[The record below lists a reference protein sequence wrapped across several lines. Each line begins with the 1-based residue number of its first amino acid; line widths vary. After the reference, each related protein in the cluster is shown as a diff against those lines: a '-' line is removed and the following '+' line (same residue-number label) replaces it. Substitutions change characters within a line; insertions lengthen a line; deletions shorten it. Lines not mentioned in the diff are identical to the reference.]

1 MTIASHNQ
9 RQSDAARD
17 TERDDKLAPDAR
29 RLIEIVREFPRRR
42 VLVVGDLI
50 ADQFIYGEISRV
62 SREAPVLILRHER
75 TATVPGGAA
84 NCALNLA
91 ALGAQVQLIGSLGKD
106 AAGHAMLNKL
116 IEAGVDCGGIVSLD
130 EARTTTKVR
139 VLAGGTHSTRQQ
151 VIRIDY
157 EETMHAD
164 ARQHILANLRAR
176 FHSVDA
182 CIASDYNYGVTSD
195 EVIEELRRYKLETG
209 KSVLVDSRY
218 RLTAFTGFTAATPN
232 EDEVKTWRDDH
243 HDNTTTLES
252 AAITLRR
259 ELGLQA
265 LLVTRGSQGMLLIEE
280 NGAPHSLA
288 IIGSLDAVD
297 VTGAGDTVMA
307 TYTLALASN
316 STHLEAAR
324 LANHAGGIVVM
335 KRGTATA
342 TADELIAS
350 VRQQETRDDHI

>member
-1 MTIASHNQ
+1 MTVASHNQ
-9 RQSDAARD
+9 NQGDAPRD
-17 TERDDKLAPDAR
+17 AECTDTLAPDAR
-29 RLIEIVREFPRRR
+29 RLIEIVREFPQRR
-42 VLVVGDLI
+42 VLVIGDLI

-91 ALGAQVQLIGSLGKD
+91 SLGAQVQLIGCLGAD
-106 AAGHAMLNKL
+106 AAGHAVLEKL
-116 IEAGVDCGGIVSLD
+116 TEAGIDCTGIVTIA
-130 EARTTTKVR
+130 EARTITKVR

-157 EETMHAD
+157 DMATHHAD
-164 ARQHILANLRAR
+164 TQTRILASLRSR
-176 FHSVDA
+176 THSVDA
-182 CIASDYNYGVTSD
+182 CIVSDYNYGVASD
-195 EVIEELRRYKLETG
+195 EVIDELRRCKLETG
-209 KSVLVDSRY
+209 KPVLVDSRY
-218 RLTAFTGFTAATPN
+218 RLAAFAGFTAATPN
-232 EDEVKTWRDDH
+232 EDEVEAWRARQ
-243 HDNTTTLES
+243 LENEQDLE
-252 AAITLRR
+252 AAGVTLRR
-259 ELGLQA
+259 SLELQA

-280 NGAPHSLA
+280 NGAPQSLPIVGA
-288 IIGSLDAVD
+288 HDAVD

-335 KRGTATA
+335 KRGTAAA

-350 VRQQETRDDHI
+350 LRQHER